1 MDNAEKNTY
10 VKKRLTASLLELLET
25 KEFREISV
33 SEIAEAAGVHRVSF
47 YRNYTEKEDV
57 LREYIKYTYGQWVA
71 EHPAAADPL
80 PALFDYLRE
89 YAPLY
94 RLLHR
99 RRLLP
104 LFKDVLFSSIGPRPE
119 YENGAAYATAFL
131 ANGVYGWIEEWVARG
146 MQESAEALAEMMRRG
161 Q

>member
-1 MDNAEKNTY
+1 MDNTEKNTY
-10 VKKRLTASLLELLET
+10 VKKQLTSALLKLLET
-25 KEFREISV
+25 KELREISV

-47 YRNYTEKEDV
+47 YRNYTEKEDI
-57 LREYIKYTYGQWVA
+57 LREHIKATYGDWVLTYHS
-71 EHPAAADPL
+71 ELEPI
-80 PALFDYLRE
+80 PALFDYLTE

-94 RLLHR
+94 HLLHR

-104 LFKDVLFSSIGPRPE
+104 LFKGVLFDSIGPRPE
-119 YENGAAYATAFL
+119 YENPAAYATAFF

-146 MQESAEALAEMMRRG
+146 MQESAEELAEMMKQG